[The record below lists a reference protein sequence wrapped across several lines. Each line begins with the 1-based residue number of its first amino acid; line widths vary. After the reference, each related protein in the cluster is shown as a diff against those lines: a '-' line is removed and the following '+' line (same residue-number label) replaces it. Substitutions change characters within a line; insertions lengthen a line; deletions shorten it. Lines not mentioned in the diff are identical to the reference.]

1 MADAISIA
9 GLNVVKQNFARVCAN
24 MQRELESIDRQ
35 ISRLSGMADKDGNI
49 SRLIRSLRQQRN
61 ALQNEISA
69 VKQDIR
75 DIGDLIDA
83 ATRELNI
90 SR

>member
-9 GLNVVKQNFARVCAN
+9 GLDVVKHNFARVCAGME
-24 MQRELESIDRQ
+24 MQLESIDRQ
-35 ISRLSGMADKDGNI
+35 IRRLSGMADKDGNI
-49 SRLIRSLRQQRN
+49 STLIRSLRRQRN
-61 ALQNEISA
+61 ELQNEISA

-75 DIGDLIDA
+75 DLGDLISA
-83 ATRELNI
+83 ATRELRI